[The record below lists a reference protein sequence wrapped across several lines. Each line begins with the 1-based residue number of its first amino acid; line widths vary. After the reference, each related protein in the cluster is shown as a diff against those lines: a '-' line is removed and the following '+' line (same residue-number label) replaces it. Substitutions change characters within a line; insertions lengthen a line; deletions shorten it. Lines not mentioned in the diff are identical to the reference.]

1 MATTSALTRTPITLP
16 ELPYPLTGLEPYMS
30 RETLEYHYGKHHKGY
45 VDKLNALISGTP
57 LAEASLEDLVHEAEG
72 AVFHNAAQVW
82 NHTFFW
88 NCLSP
93 RRQSPG
99 KDLLRAFDRFGG
111 LESFKSEFAQA
122 AVNVFGSG
130 WAWLTKD
137 RGGEVRVMTTANAGN
152 PLRLGHVA
160 LLTCDVWEH
169 AYYIDHRNDRGA
181 YLKSFW
187 ELVNWDFVSS
197 NLAK

>member
-1 MATTSALTRTPITLP
+1 MAKSTSPITLP
-16 ELPYPLTGLEPYMS
+16 ELPYAFAALEPYMS

-45 VDKLNALISGTP
+45 VDKLNGLIAGTP
-57 LAEASLEDLVHEAEG
+57 LAEASLEDLVRKADG
-72 AVFHNAAQVW
+72 AVFNNAAQVW

-88 NCLSP
+88 SCLSP
-93 RRQSPG
+93 KRQSPG
-99 KDLLRAFDRFGG
+99 KDLQRALDSLGG
-111 LESFKSEFAQA
+111 LESFKSEFSQA

-130 WAWLTKD
+130 WAWLSKD
-137 RGGEVRVMTTANAGN
+137 RGGEVRIMTTVNAEN
-152 PLRLGHVA
+152 PLRFGHVP

-187 ELVNWDFVSS
+187 ELVNWDFVAG
-197 NLAK
+197 NLAR

>member
-1 MATTSALTRTPITLP
+1 MAKSTSPITLP
-16 ELPYPLTGLEPYMS
+16 ELPYAFAALEPHMS

-45 VDKLNALISGTP
+45 VDKLNGLIAGTP
-57 LAEASLEDLVHEAEG
+57 LAEASLDDLVRKADG
-72 AVFHNAAQVW
+72 AVFNNAAQVW

-88 NCLSP
+88 SCLSP
-93 RRQSPG
+93 KRQSPG
-99 KDLLRAFDRFGG
+99 KELQRALDSLGG
-111 LESFKSEFAQA
+111 LESFKSEFSQA

-130 WAWLTKD
+130 WAWLSKD
-137 RGGEVRVMTTANAGN
+137 RGGEVRIVTTVNAEN
-152 PLRLGHVA
+152 PLRFGHVP

-187 ELVNWDFVSS
+187 ELVNWDFVAG
-197 NLAK
+197 NLAR